1 MVYSSPFL
9 AELLN
14 MQTIRFALTSV
25 LLAFAVGTAAGQTSA
40 AIGAPTEIKKVSRPM
55 VWEPGPEGSQLPLW
69 PEGLVIQRP
78 ESDEPEEVGNGS
90 KLVAGRPWTGRPMS
104 RVRP

>member
-1 MVYSSPFL
+1 
-9 AELLN
+9 